1 MGYQGHAIRESE
13 TAHAHDVGGR
23 RATGIHACQV
33 DYQETQE
40 GNDTS
45 FINSRAIP
53 HLLLR
58 SNSGKDDSASQ
69 HKTRSAILESYWQVE
84 QNAPRWFKDSSS
96 VWEKKDELDFCEKC
110 HSIYEV
116 GNTLVYIEDSG
127 EIHFSAKGDVDVQS
141 LITLK
146 DDLLQEFDFLFG
158 WILKQNRG
166 MRKVAEQIGFEYD
179 GLRMLKGSSNGRVLE
194 WYCYKIS

>member
-1 MGYQGHAIRESE
+1 MISTE
-13 TAHAHDVGGR
+13 V
-23 RATGIHACQV
+23 
-33 DYQETQE
+33 
-40 GNDTS
+40 
-45 FINSRAIP
+45 
-53 HLLLR
+53 
-58 SNSGKDDSASQ
+58 
-69 HKTRSAILESYWQVE
+69 LESYWQVE

-127 EIHFSAKGDVDVQS
+127 EIHFSAKGEADVQS
-141 LITLK
+141 LIILK

-194 WYCYKIS
+194 WYCYKINLNKN